1 MTRSIRRS
9 AWVRLFILAFC
20 GGGEPIL
27 DACGSEAIGVLRFGG
42 RGDPF
47 GDVVLLQV
55 METAL
60 QTCLFACVES
70 GFSTVRGMF

>member
-1 MTRSIRRS
+1 MF
-9 AWVRLFILAFC
+9 AVARL
-20 GGGEPIL
+20 
-27 DACGSEAIGVLRFGG
+27 GVLRFGG

-47 GDVVLLQV
+47 GDIVLLQV

-60 QTCLFACVES
+60 QTFLFACVES